1 MMAQWFDQFYCRN
14 INEICV
20 LSRLADFD
28 ELQVGFIPVDELSQS
43 IEHFICRPVIDPFT

>member
-1 MMAQWFDQFYCRN
+1 VVRSILLPEHQRDLRPDW
-14 INEICV
+14 
-20 LSRLADFD
+20 LADLD